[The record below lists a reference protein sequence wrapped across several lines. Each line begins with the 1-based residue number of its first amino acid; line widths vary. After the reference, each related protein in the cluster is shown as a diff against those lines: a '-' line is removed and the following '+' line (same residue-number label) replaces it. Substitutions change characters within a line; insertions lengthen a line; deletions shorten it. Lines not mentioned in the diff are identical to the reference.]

1 MSTSDELL
9 RRVAREM
16 MRQLSTAAG
25 IDRDVTRS
33 PEAER
38 LIAHVAECVKRE
50 YETPTVED
58 VVALCTKSIA
68 DIETQRRQGGFDSK
82 WLDGAVY
89 AFKTTIHR
97 ITDRKRWAEKHAG
110 VEREDAPMSAT

>member
-1 MSTSDELL
+1 MSTSDDLL
-9 RRVAREM
+9 QRVGMAVA
-16 MRQLSTAAG
+16 QFYYA
-25 IDRDVTRS
+25 D
-33 PEAER
+33 EALPPPTSSEVEQI
-38 LIAHVAECVKRE
+38 IASVKRE

-89 AFKTTIHR
+89 AFNTTIHR
-97 ITDRKRWAEKHAG
+97 ITDRKRWAEKHARVG
-110 VEREDAPMSAT
+110 RESAAASPT